1 MYSTFDFTDFL
12 TFHLFYMTILQ
23 AIVLGIVQGLCEF
36 LPISSSGHLILVPV
50 IFGWEVQDQSFD
62 VVLHV
67 ATLVAVV
74 LFFRTTVTRIF
85 RALIHF
91 RQPTVDRNIGFAVII
106 STIPAALVGL
116 LFGGKIESAFR
127 SPQSVAIS
135 LIVGAIILFAA
146 DRYIHRRHETHP
158 ISKVTFRNA
167 IVVGCAQILAF
178 VPGMSRSGVTIS
190 AALFQNFS
198 KTAAAEFSFLMSI
211 PIITLAGAAAL
222 RDIIGSGGISYGIPS
237 LIAGF
242 IAAMLS
248 GLFSIWLTLTVIRK
262 VSFIPFVIYRIII
275 AGVILVLFI

>member
-1 MYSTFDFTDFL
+1 
-12 TFHLFYMTILQ
+12 MTILQ
-23 AIVLGIVQGLCEF
+23 AIVLGVVQGLCEF

-62 VVLHV
+62 IVLHV

-91 RQPTVDRNIGFAVII
+91 RHPSVDRNIGFAVII
-106 STIPAALVGL
+106 STIPAAVVGL
-116 LFGGKIESAFR
+116 LFGDKIESAFR

-135 LIVGAIILFAA
+135 LIVGAVILFVA

-167 IVVGCAQILAF
+167 MVVGFAQVLAF

-222 RDIIGSGGISYGIPS
+222 RDMVQIGGISYGIPS